1 MYYIYNMNTKY
12 KMKHKMKHKLKY
24 LTKRKKYNCKY
35 KSNKNKRT
43 KTGEQYQANKETVCK
58 GWRW

>member
-1 MYYIYNMNTKY
+1 MNTKY